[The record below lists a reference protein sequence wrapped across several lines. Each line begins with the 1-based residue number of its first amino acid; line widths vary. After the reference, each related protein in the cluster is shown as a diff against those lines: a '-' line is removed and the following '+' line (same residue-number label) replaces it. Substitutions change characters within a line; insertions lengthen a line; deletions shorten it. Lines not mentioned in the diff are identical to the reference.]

1 MGTTETAPEA
11 GGELEITELAEF
23 DPERLDGVTAAAT
36 GIPFLI
42 MKSVAAEPAAKASK
56 AVVGGKVD
64 EGPDV
69 ELGSQI
75 LALLGKAIGNEAQE
89 LAAGFDGE
97 VCDVQLLSQAAELV
111 RCWTQGEKT
120 APIDGASAKGAW
132 QYGADEVAKAPRE
145 FTEAERKKH
154 AAAGNALPD
163 GSYPIPDKDALRR
176 AAILAR
182 SGHGNVAAAKRL
194 IARRARELG
203 VPNPLDDDDGKSGS
217 KKGAVAEGGTAV
229 DTGTSEALTKSDLEA
244 VVTKAMEPFK
254 AELETLRAFKAKVES
269 TAIPG
274 GPVMSANARP
284 MGVQAAEADDLAAK
298 AALMRAKADAATSPS
313 DAAGYRQYARELDE
327 QAAKVTQA

>member
-1 MGTTETAPEA
+1 MDTATEQDDLTEFELIEVESIKGVPMGANGFPH
-11 GGELEITELAEF
+11 
-23 DPERLDGVTAAAT
+23 
-36 GIPFLI
+36 LI
-42 MKSVAAEPAAKASK
+42 MKGMAAEPAAKASK

-64 EGPDV
+64 EAPDV

-89 LAAGFDGE
+89 LAAGFDCE
-97 VCDVQLLSQAAELV
+97 VGDVQLLSQAAELV

-132 QYGADEVAKAPRE
+132 QYGADDVAKAPRE

-154 AAAGNALPD
+154 AAEGNALPD

-194 IARRARELG
+194 IAKRARELG
-203 VPNPLDDDDGKSGS
+203 VPNPLDDDGKGDAGKS
-217 KKGAVAEGGTAV
+217 AVAEGETGVQTDGQGNGEPLAKAV
-229 DTGTSEALTKSDLEA
+229 ADAVTEAMKPIRDELEALR
-244 VVTKAMEPFK
+244 V
-254 AELETLRAFKAKVES
+254 FKAKVEKLPV
-269 TAIPG
+269 PG
-274 GPVMSANARP
+274 GPVLSSNARP
-284 MGVQAAEADDLAAK
+284 AGAQTIEADDLAAK